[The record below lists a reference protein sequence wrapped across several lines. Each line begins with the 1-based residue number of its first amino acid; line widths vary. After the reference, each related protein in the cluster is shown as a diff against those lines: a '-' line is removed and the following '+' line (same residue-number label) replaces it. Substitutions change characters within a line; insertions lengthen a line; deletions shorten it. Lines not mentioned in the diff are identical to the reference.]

1 MPQSQTGIIA
11 EFCTIVLGHTPC
23 LGLFNMSLRP
33 PTISS
38 FASIGADRP
47 ARRVLFR
54 FCPVYDAQMDYAAF
68 ELMKRYWGFTVKDAR
83 KLLAL
88 RDEVSAILPSITDQ
102 FYEVLVAHK
111 ETREVFTSE
120 AQIERQKRSFD
131 RWLSE
136 LFCGEYG
143 DAYFEQRTAIG
154 RTHSDINLPQH
165 FMVGGLDVV
174 WQTFEQKIEASDIPD
189 KESKLQSLHKLLML
203 ELSVMLGTYKDS
215 YSQVI
220 RDRERLAV
228 EEKLTRAEH
237 LAQIGQLA
245 ASLAHEIK
253 NPLAGIS
260 GAIQVIRDGLS
271 GDDSRIPILAEV
283 LTQINR
289 LDSTVKDLLVYARP
303 KPPQMSPCCLNHVL
317 NRVLQVLEEEPALV
331 DIRIERIRCDE
342 DMEVVADPAQ
352 LEQLAFNLLL
362 NAAQASSAGSMIRI
376 DTKRLG
382 RWVKL
387 TIQDFGCGMD
397 PATRDRA
404 FEPFYTTKSKGTG
417 LGLPICKKIIEA
429 NGGHIRLESVVS
441 KGSKVIVE
449 LPAFIAESKGA
460 DSC

>member
-1 MPQSQTGIIA
+1 
-11 EFCTIVLGHTPC
+11 
-23 LGLFNMSLRP
+23 
-33 PTISS
+33 
-38 FASIGADRP
+38 
-47 ARRVLFR
+47 
-54 FCPVYDAQMDYAAF
+54 MDTTAF
-68 ELMKRYWGFTVKDAR
+68 ELMKQYLGFTHADAR
-83 KLLAL
+83 NLVAL
-88 RDEVSAILPSITDQ
+88 KKDIEPILPGVISR
-102 FYEVLVAHK
+102 FYEVLTAHQ
-111 ETREVFTSE
+111 ETREVFTDE
-120 AQIERQKRSFD
+120 KQIERQKRSFG
-131 RWLSE
+131 RWLSQ
-136 LFCGEYG
+136 LFCGDYG
-143 DAYFEQRTAIG
+143 IAYFEQRTAIG

-165 FMVGGLDVV
+165 FMIGGMDVV
-174 WQTFEQKIEASDIPD
+174 WQGLEEGILQADIPD
-189 KESKLQSLHKLLML
+189 SLAKIQSLHKLLML
-203 ELSVMLGTYKDS
+203 ELAVMLGTYKDS
-215 YSQVI
+215 YSEVI

-260 GAIQVIRDGLS
+260 GAIQVIRDGLVS
-271 GDDSRIPILAEV
+271 DDSRIPILAEV

-303 KPPQMSPCCLNHVL
+303 KPPQMSPCCLNHIL
-317 NRVLQVLEEEPALV
+317 NRVLQVLEEEPALE

-352 LEQLAFNLLL
+352 LEQLAFNLLI
-362 NAAQASSAGSMIRI
+362 NAAQASTPGNMIRV

-387 TIQDFGCGMD
+387 TIQDFGSGME
-397 PATRDRA
+397 PETRDRA

-429 NGGHIRLESVVS
+429 NGGHIRLESVVN

-449 LPAFIAESKGA
+449 LPAYIDELKGA

>member
-1 MPQSQTGIIA
+1 MNFPSTSTASLAPG
-11 EFCTIVLGHTPC
+11 P
-23 LGLFNMSLRP
+23 FNRA
-33 PTISS
+33 IK
-38 FASIGADRP
+38 
-47 ARRVLFR
+47 RVLFR
-54 FCPVYDAQMDYAAF
+54 FCPEYDARMDITAF
-68 ELMKRYWGFTVKDAR
+68 ELMKQYLGFMPADAR
-83 KLLAL
+83 NLIAL
-88 RDEVSAILPSITDQ
+88 KNDVEPILPRVTAR
-102 FYEVLVAHK
+102 FYEVIRAQQ
-111 ETREVFTSE
+111 ETRDVFAND
-120 AQIERQKRSFD
+120 AQIERQKRSFIK
-131 RWLSE
+131 WLSE
-136 LFCGEYG
+136 LFCGDYG
-143 DAYFEQRTAIG
+143 IAYFEQRTAIG

-165 FMVGGLDVV
+165 FMIGGMDVV
-174 WQTFEQKIEASDIPD
+174 WRTFEVQLLQANIPD
-189 KESKLQSLHKLLML
+189 CLAKIQSLHKLLML
-203 ELSVMLGTYKDS
+203 ELALMLGTYKES

-260 GAIQVIRDGLS
+260 GAIQVIRDGLGS
-271 GDDSRIPILAEV
+271 NDSRIPILAEV

-317 NRVLQVLEEEPALV
+317 NRVLQVLEEEPTLEK
-331 DIRIERIRCDE
+331 IRIERIRCDE

-362 NAAQASSAGSMIRI
+362 NAAQASSPGNMIRV

-387 TIQDFGCGMD
+387 TIQDFGSGME

-417 LGLPICKKIIEA
+417 LGLPICKKIIDA
-429 NGGHIRLESVVS
+429 NGGHIRLESIVN

-449 LPAFIAESKGA
+449 LPAYIAEPKGA